1 MFLFKSFVKYTQ
13 SPLFKSCFMSQ
24 KCEFLEFGFQK
35 PFLVLSRLELERD
48 LGTVREG
55 SGNMQ
60 GGLGSS

>member
-1 MFLFKSFVKYTQ
+1 MFLWKSFVKYTH
-13 SPLFKSCFMSQ
+13 SPKSCFMPQ

-35 PFLVLSRLELERD
+35 PFLVLSKLELERD
-48 LGTVREG
+48 PGTVREG